1 MKERIVFYVF
11 INIFKGAFVKKNYI
25 FLLCLLTFLGACR
38 SMSVTNTNFRPKINT
53 NPKAQEKE
61 EKIQELDKSISVVKD
76 KYSNFYYSNR
86 DSFVKDMGNT
96 YYITPYIVEE
106 FGLVNR
112 LSLRIFIKVISEKE
126 NTFDKVTF
134 YSEKGNK
141 ILIDF
146 NKITRNYNEETGF
159 IEESAHGIINLKD
172 IRNFEKFIDNQD
184 LFVIF
189 EKKEKHLIKL
199 PYPVRN
205 AVLDV
210 IRKYKV
216 LEENY

>member
-1 MKERIVFYVF
+1 MK
-11 INIFKGAFVKKNYI
+11 KKYI
-25 FLLCLLTFLGACR
+25 LLLCLFAFLGACR
-38 SMSVTNTNFRPKINT
+38 SMSVTNTNFRPKINADS
-53 NPKAQEKE
+53 KAQEKQS
-61 EKIQELDKSISVVKD
+61 KIEELDKNISVVKD
-76 KYSNFYYSNR
+76 KYSNFYYSNK
-86 DSFVKDMGNT
+86 DSFIKDMGNT

-112 LSLRIFIKVISEKE
+112 LSLRIFIKVVSEKE
-126 NTFDKVTF
+126 DTFDRVTF

-141 ILIDF
+141 IMMNFD
-146 NKITRNYNEETGF
+146 KINRNYNEETGF
-159 IEESAHGIINLKD
+159 IEESAHGIVNLKD
-172 IRNFEKFIDNQD
+172 IKTFEKFIENQD

-189 EKKEKHLIKL
+189 EKKEKHLMKL